1 VTGDLPETLEHARR
15 VTLDALVDG
24 LARERIAG
32 PEFERRVA
40 AARVAATV
48 AELRLLLADLPGS

>member
-1 VTGDLPETLEHARR
+1 MTGDPLDALEHARR
-15 VTLDALVDG
+15 VTLDALVEG
-24 LARERIAG
+24 LARERIAE

-48 AELRLLLADLPGS
+48 AELRRLLADLPGS